1 MLSFKEY
8 INEIKSKFSDSIEN
22 TPEVQE
28 INQDLV
34 FELDGKKIEFKS
46 KNEVKEN
53 GDIYFTWE
61 EALKCQKDGWRLP
74 TAKEFEA
81 LLEKEYIFGHG
92 KGIFSNCLVLPAA
105 GIRYCN
111 GTVYN
116 VGSLGNYWSST
127 PNGSEYAWYL
137 YFYSGGVYMGSG
149 SRCYGRSVR
158 LVREV

>member
-81 LLEKEYIFGHG
+81 LSKKEYMFGYSREIFD
-92 KGIFSNCLVLPAA
+92 SRLVLPAA
-105 GIRYCN
+105 GFRNYDGFVN
-111 GTVYN
+111 Y
-116 VGSLGNYWSST
+116 VGSKGCYWSST
-127 PNGSEYAWYL
+127 PYSSDHAWFL
-137 YFYSGGVYMGSG
+137 YFNSSEVNTYYSA
-149 SRCYGRSVR
+149 RDTRRSVR